1 MNKYFISTLSVI
13 FLLSILDILVSKTKN
28 GKAVRAVISLI
39 ATFILITPILSI
51 FKVNSGENLLLS
63 DELYL
68 NYLENLEDETVRRK
82 LKIALNIG
90 DFEYLDLFV
99 EFENDGRNKNLKKV
113 TIILPKGVILGSDEH
128 INMIEKAKTL
138 LEKEIDVLKVKIE
151 IETD

>member
-1 MNKYFISTLSVI
+1 MSKYFLSTLSVI

-28 GKAVRAVISLI
+28 GKAARAVISLV

-51 FKVNSGENLLLS
+51 FKIDNAESS
-63 DELYL
+63 IFRDELYL
-68 NYLENLEDETVRRK
+68 NYLENLEDETIRRK
-82 LKIALNIG
+82 LKIALNVG
-90 DFEYLDLFV
+90 NFEYLDLLV
-99 EFENDGRNKNLKKV
+99 EFENDGENKNLKKV
-113 TIILPKGVILGSDEH
+113 TIILPKGVILDNAEH